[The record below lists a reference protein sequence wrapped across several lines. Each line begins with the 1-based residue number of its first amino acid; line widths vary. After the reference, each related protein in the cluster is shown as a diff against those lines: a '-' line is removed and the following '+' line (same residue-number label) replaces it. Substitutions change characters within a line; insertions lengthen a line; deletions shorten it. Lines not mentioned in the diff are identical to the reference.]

1 MIVTDHLSKTFKL
14 TSNRH
19 KHYNIAMTAYKSRIK
34 KEMSPKDALTIMP
47 NKNKKKI
54 DEDDLW

>member
-19 KHYNIAMTAYKSRIK
+19 KHYNIAMTTYKSRIK

-47 NKNKKKI
+47 DKSKRN
-54 DEDDLW
+54 

>member
-1 MIVTDHLSKTFKL
+1 MIITDHLSKTFKL

-19 KHYNIAMTAYKSRIK
+19 KHYNIVMATYKSRIK

-47 NKNKKKI
+47 NKNKKN
-54 DEDDLW
+54 